1 MLIAVLMIML
11 PDGLALKRGRTMK
24 AKNYK
29 YLILSMIVIVGGSLF
44 AKQSMAEGGYV
55 GISGGYLDTD
65 ITNHMA
71 VNLHGGYAF
80 NDFISMEG
88 RVLINSSE
96 EGYHGASIE
105 IDSLYGLYIMGTVP
119 ISDDLSV
126 YAVFGHSRAE
136 ATASY
141 DGYSATAD
149 DSGSSVGFGVKFNLL
164 EAWTVR
170 LERTELL
177 DGMDMT
183 QATLTLNF

>member
-1 MLIAVLMIML
+1 
-11 PDGLALKRGRTMK
+11 MK

-44 AKQSMAEGGYV
+44 AKQSMADGYV
-55 GISGGYLDTD
+55 GVSGGYIDTD

-96 EGYHGASIE
+96 EGYHGASVE

-126 YAVFGHSRAE
+126 YALFGHSRGE

-141 DGYSATAD
+141 NGYSETAD
-149 DSGSSVGFGVKFNLL
+149 DSGSSMGFGIKYDLL

-170 LERTELL
+170 LEHTEIL
-177 DGMDMT
+177 DGIDMT